1 MKRRRVAMTISIPPE
16 IAEDYEKIARKEA
29 KNKSQLFRDMF
40 LIYKTQTLERDF
52 LSLQREGAKLARKR
66 AIYTEKDVEK
76 IVFEGR

>member
-16 IAEDYEKIARKEA
+16 IAADYEKIARKEA

-40 LIYKTQTLERDF
+40 LSYKAQTLEREF
-52 LSLQREGAKLARKR
+52 FSLQREGAKLARKK
-66 AIYTEKDVEK
+66 AIFTEKNVEK